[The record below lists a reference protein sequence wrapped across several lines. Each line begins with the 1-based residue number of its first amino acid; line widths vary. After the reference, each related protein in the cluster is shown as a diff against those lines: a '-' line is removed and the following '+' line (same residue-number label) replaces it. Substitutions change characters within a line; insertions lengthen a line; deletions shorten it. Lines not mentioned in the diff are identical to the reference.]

1 MVEPI
6 SRWINKLEASRR
18 TRSEMKEILAD
29 YFSSGINEDRELARS
44 MGLDLGEIDQMR
56 REFEA

>member
-18 TRSEMKEILAD
+18 TQSEMKDILAE
-29 YFSSGINEDRELARS
+29 YFSSRINEDRELARS
-44 MGLDLGEIDQMR
+44 MGLDLSEIDQMR

>member
-1 MVEPI
+1 MGDTI
-6 SRWINKLEASRR
+6 SRWINKLETSRR
-18 TRSEMKEILAD
+18 TKAEMKDILAD

-44 MGLDLGEIDQMR
+44 MGLDLSEIQQLR

>member
-1 MVEPI
+1 MADTI

-18 TRSEMKEILAD
+18 TQSEMKDILAD
-29 YFSSGINEDRELARS
+29 YFSSGINEDQELARS
-44 MGLDLGEIDQMR
+44 MGLDLSEIDKMR

>member
-1 MVEPI
+1 MTDTI

-18 TRSEMKEILAD
+18 TKSEMKDILAD
-29 YFSSGINEDRELARS
+29 YFSSGINEDRELAGS
-44 MGLDLGEIDQMR
+44 MGLDISEIDQMR